1 MKVPRLFG
9 LYHARGK
16 VVSFEQWL
24 ANLFEPLFEV
34 AADPNPSPSPSPN
47 PNPNSNPNPNP
58 NLFEVAAD
66 PSSHPKLHLF
76 LQQARVAHTVCVCAC
91 VRVCVCVRVCACVC
105 VRVCVC
111 VRARVCVCVCASTSP
126 HTPLR
131 PLAPPC
137 TPLHP
142 RAPCTPLH
150 PRASPHDPLPPPP
163 TP

>member
-34 AADPNPSPSPSPN
+34 AADP
-47 PNPNSNPNPNP
+47 
-58 NLFEVAAD
+58 
-66 PSSHPKLHLF
+66 SSHPKLHLF

-91 VRVCVCVRVCACVC
+91 VPRHPLTHPCA
-105 VRVCVC
+105 
-111 VRARVCVCVCASTSP
+111 
-126 HTPLR
+126 PLH

-137 TPLHP
+137 TLHP
-142 RAPCTPLH
+142 LAPPCIPSRPSPTPSH
-150 PRASPHDPLPPPP
+150 PLPPPDRP
-163 TP
+163 LTAP